1 MPRDIF
7 DDLTDWGRVLA
18 ELASLRDKGLLD
30 DHQAGLARLVRYRDN
45 WRLREEALK
54 CAAQVRQAN
63 DLFIADSLNVLVD
76 QDLALSTRIL
86 AARALGHLLPRR
98 PPQGPSKLDPATVIK
113 TMSDLVARRCSP
125 ALDEE
130 VRAAIKAAKTAMD
143 AKHE

>member
-30 DHQAGLARLVRYRDN
+30 EHQAGLARLIRYRDN

-54 CAAQVRQAN
+54 CAAHITQAN
-63 DLFIADSLNVLVD
+63 DLLIADSLNVLVD

-98 PPQGPSKLDPATVIK
+98 PAQGSSKLDPATVIK

-130 VRAAIKAAKTAMD
+130 IRAAIAAAKAAVGAT
-143 AKHE
+143 HE